1 MLQSHF
7 EISERSHPVP
17 GLCGPEYAEHARRCF
32 LVAQALHAA
41 FTSASF
47 GIGKLPADC
56 HAHRRPAN

>member
-1 MLQSHF
+1 MQGM
-7 EISERSHPVP
+7 PV
-17 GLCGPEYAEHARRCF
+17 RRCF